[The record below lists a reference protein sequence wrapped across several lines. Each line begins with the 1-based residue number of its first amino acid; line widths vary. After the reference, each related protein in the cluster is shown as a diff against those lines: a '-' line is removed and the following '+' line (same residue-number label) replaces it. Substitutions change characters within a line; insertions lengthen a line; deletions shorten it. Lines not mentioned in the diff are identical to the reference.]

1 MKKTIAYVVAA
12 ILLGAITILLPLK
25 LVPISSPSSSF
36 VDGEEPTNLPSPCL
50 TESRGAKAIEELE
63 RLGGFYHG
71 PEAESTATF
80 PSSLFHIGVVL
91 SFGLI
96 FAAGVSLFLKR
107 RLFQLRS

>member
-1 MKKTIAYVVAA
+1 MKKTIAYMTTA

-25 LVPISSPSSSF
+25 LIPSLPSPSSSF
-36 VDGEEPTNLPSPCL
+36 VGGEDSNYLPSPCL
-50 TESRGAKAIEELE
+50 TESQGAKTVEEVE
-63 RLGGFYHG
+63 RLFGLYRG

-80 PSSLFHIGVVL
+80 PSSLFHIGVLL

-107 RLFQLRS
+107 RLF

>member
-1 MKKTIAYVVAA
+1 MKKTIAYMTTA

-25 LVPISSPSSSF
+25 LIPSPSPSF
-36 VDGEEPTNLPSPCL
+36 VGRYEPPYTNPCL
-50 TESRGAKAIEELE
+50 TESDSAKAIEGLE
-63 RLGGFYHG
+63 NLLGVYSG

-96 FAAGVSLFLKR
+96 FAAGFSFFLKR
-107 RLFQLRS
+107 RLF

>member
-1 MKKTIAYVVAA
+1 MKKTIAYMTAA

-25 LVPISSPSSSF
+25 LIPSLPSPSF
-36 VDGEEPTNLPSPCL
+36 VRGEDSNYLPSPCL
-50 TESRGAKAIEELE
+50 TESQGAKAIEGVE
-63 RLGGFYHG
+63 RLLGYRG

-80 PSSLFHIGVVL
+80 PSSLFHIGVLL

-107 RLFQLRS
+107 RLF